1 MTTSAE
7 ATPARPTARRGRRA
21 DQIAAAAGEL
31 FRTLGYQN
39 VGIDQI
45 GAAVGLTGP
54 AVYRH
59 FKGKNAILVAALTR
73 QVAMVDELAARAD
86 AEAAGPQ
93 QRFDLLLDGLGD
105 LTAYHDEATLWRR
118 EQRHLEPAQRA
129 VFEENFTQVT
139 ARIAGAIRGIRPE
152 LAADDAELLG
162 FAVLTMYSNTSG
174 IRGTLAPERL
184 RELQSAVARAI
195 AACELPA
202 ATEPPPPAPAPRLPA
217 GRRERILAAA
227 TVLFD
232 ERGFYDTP
240 IDDIAAGAEMSVS
253 TLYQYATSKTEVL
266 RNILHRGAEGL
277 LYVTAEDLAAVT
289 DSDRVLDALIAG
301 YIRQTLGMH
310 GRIMRILA
318 ADLLYLPAEEQTAL
332 RETQREYVAE
342 WAQAILAHT
351 ADLAAE
357 DARALALAAIGVL
370 TDISQHPRLRTR
382 PGIAAKLATIAHA
395 AVLARLS

>member
-1 MTTSAE
+1 M
-7 ATPARPTARRGRRA
+7 ARPADTAPAPARRGRRA

-59 FKGKNAILVAALTR
+59 FKGKNAILVAALMR
-73 QVAMVDELAARAD
+73 QVAMVDELAIRAD
-86 AEAAGPQ
+86 TAGGTPR

-105 LTAYHDEATLWRR
+105 LTAHHDEATLWRR

-129 VFEENFTQVT
+129 VFEENFVQVT
-139 ARIAGAIRGIRPE
+139 ARIADGIHGVRPE
-152 LAADDAELLG
+152 LPAADAELLG

-174 IRGTLAPERL
+174 IRGTLTPERL

-202 ATEPPPPAPAPRLPA
+202 ATEPPPPAAAPRLPA

-227 TVLFD
+227 TELFD
-232 ERGFYDTP
+232 ERGFYDVR

-253 TLYQYATSKTEVL
+253 TLYQYANSKTEVL
-266 RNILHRGAEGL
+266 RAILHRGAEGL
-277 LYVTAEDLAAVT
+277 LYVTAETLAAVT
-289 DSDRVLDALIAG
+289 DPAEVLDALIAG

-318 ADLLYLPAEEQTAL
+318 ADLLYLPEQEQTAL

-342 WAQAILAHT
+342 WVQAILARNEG
-351 ADLAAE
+351 LATD

-370 TDISQHPRLRTR
+370 TDISQHPRLRAR
-382 PGIAAKLATIAHA
+382 PGVATKLAAIARA
-395 AVLARLS
+395 AVLTRIG